1 VLKKM
6 MIVTATASVALV
18 GGVGIA
24 SAHESGH
31 HGHDNAAHCQQSND
45 TTQKHKGDS
54 VASDTDVQDVTGN
67 VLGIQATKPSGAICP
82 PVADGNH
89 L

>member
-6 MIVTATASVALV
+6 ILVAAAAGV
-18 GGVGIA
+18 AMAGGIGIA

-31 HGHDNAAHCQQSND
+31 HDNNAACHQSND
-45 TTQKHKGDS
+45 TTQKHKGDA
-54 VASDTDVQDVTGN
+54 VASNTGVQDITGN
-67 VLGIQATKPSGAICP
+67 VLGIQATKPSGAACP
-82 PVADGNH
+82 GVANGNG

>member
-1 VLKKM
+1 
-6 MIVTATASVALV
+6 MIIVAAAASAVLV

-24 SAHESGH
+24 SAHEAGH
-31 HGHDNAAHCQQSND
+31 SHAAHCQQSND
-45 TTQKHKGDS
+45 TTQKHKGDA
-54 VASDTDVQDVTGN
+54 VASNTDVQDITGN
-67 VLGIQATKPSGAICP
+67 VLGAQATKPSGAVCS